1 MGISFSMNME
11 SLTSR
16 KYKLYKSKKYNH
28 TVHPTKITKNLC
40 WVKKKKGFPI
50 RCDKKK
56 MKNKNCI

>member
-1 MGISFSMNME
+1 MGISFSMNIE

-28 TVHPTKITKNLC
+28 TVHSTNITKNLC

-56 MKNKNCI
+56 